1 MTTTENPEGS
11 SAAASEQANEE
22 AIKPAGDAPAGE
34 LVPLAEIAVSDELV
48 EQTRQVIARSISRP
62 LAEIS
67 PVACLMRDLH
77 VESIDLLDIV
87 FSLEQEFGIEIT
99 RGALEAAA
107 RGSMTEDEFA
117 PGGRMSPAGLARL
130 RALLPEVAGRIE
142 EGLRPREVMSM
153 FTSTTFARIV
163 AGSLAAQG
171 KAP

>member
-1 MTTTENPEGS
+1 MTMTTTASPPS
-11 SAAASEQANEE
+11 TSA
-22 AIKPAGDAPAGE
+22 IPGDPAGAPPSGE
-34 LVPLAEIAVSDELV
+34 VISLAELAVSDALV
-48 EQTRQVIARSISRP
+48 DRTREVIARSISRP
-62 LAEIS
+62 VAEIA
-67 PVACLMRDLH
+67 PAACLMRDLH

-107 RGSMTEDEFA
+107 RGNMSEEEFA
-117 PGGRMSPAGLARL
+117 PDGRMSPAGLARL

-142 EGLRPREVMSM
+142 DGLRPREVMSM
-153 FTSTTFARIV
+153 FTATTFARIV